1 MGREEIRVVIE
12 NDGSATVSVKN
23 VAGKSCVGA
32 TEDLEVYLGKPQEKE
47 LTSEYY
53 KKDKPRENW
62 ISRTQ

>member
-1 MGREEIRVVIE
+1 MAREEIRVVIE
-12 NDGSATVSVKN
+12 DDGSAVVSVKN
-23 VAGKSCVGA
+23 VAGKTCLEA

-53 KKDKPRENW
+53 KKDKPRETW